1 MRTCVAE
8 KVRAFEALND
18 LSLKGEIVVLGSTYM
33 AEFPFYELINR
44 CRLENAVYNRSIEG
58 LTVSEAAEILPAA
71 VLELRPAKVFLCFD
85 EGAEPQG
92 YEALIRQLLAAL
104 PDAAIYLVGRS
115 AGEAARLAPL
125 CDGKRV
131 RYVGLPSAGGY
142 QAAFK
147 RLCCFFR
154 RRPIDMADAFA
165 MAAL

>member
-18 LSLKGEIVVLGSTYM
+18 LSLKGEIAVLGSTYM

-85 EGAEPQG
+85 EATEPRG
-92 YEALIRQLLAAL
+92 YGALIQQTLAAL
-104 PDAAIYLVGRS
+104 PDAAIYVVGRS
-115 AGEAARLAPL
+115 KNEEARLAPL

-131 RYVGLPSAGGY
+131 CYVGLSSAGGY
-142 QAAFK
+142 KTAFK

-154 RRPIDMADAFA
+154 RRPIDMVDAFA

>member
-44 CRLENAVYNRSIEG
+44 CCLENAVYNRSIEG
-58 LTVSEAAEILPAA
+58 LTVEEAAEILPAA
-71 VLELRPAKVFLCFD
+71 VLELRPTKVFLCFG
-85 EGAEPQG
+85 EGAEPRG
-92 YEALIRQLLAAL
+92 YGALIRQILAAL
-104 PDAAIYLVGRS
+104 PDAAIYVVGLS
-115 AGEAARLAPL
+115 EGEKARLAPL

-131 RYVGLPSAGGY
+131 CYVGLPSAGGY
-142 QAAFK
+142 KTAFK

-154 RRPIDMADAFA
+154 RRPVDMVDAFA
-165 MAAL
+165 IAAL